1 MLCLKVFSFSTHSPH
16 CSEGDLSVGSFRCS
30 PSGGLPG
37 CPSDEFWFFF
47 FPFSNCKWLKA
58 STVAVSTWP
67 RLFRHLI
74 RVLPMEVNLK
84 PFERVMESI
93 CSLKASS
100 VSSLRRWLLQRFNAV
115 NEWARL
121 AFYSLLPSLVLHLLL
136 TNWRSRFPRKVG
148 KGVYDYKLRDFFFLM
163 RK

>member
-1 MLCLKVFSFSTHSPH
+1 MKVIYTLAPLDVLLLEASLAAHLM
-16 CSEGDLSVGSFRCS
+16 D
-30 PSGGLPG
+30 SG
-37 CPSDEFWFFF
+37 FF

-121 AFYSLLPSLVLHLLL
+121 TFYSLLPSLVLHLLL

-148 KGVYDYKLRDFFFLM
+148 KGVYDYKLRDFFSCEKVNADSDGLRGCVRNM
-163 RK
+163 L